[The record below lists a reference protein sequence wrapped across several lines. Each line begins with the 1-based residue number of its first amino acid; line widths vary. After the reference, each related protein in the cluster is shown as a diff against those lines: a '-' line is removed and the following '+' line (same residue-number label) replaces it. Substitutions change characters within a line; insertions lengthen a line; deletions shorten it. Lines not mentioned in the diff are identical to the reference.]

1 MYLFFLSLSR
11 FGFNKIYIRNKYSG
25 KTYICSLYRDY
36 YLVNQI
42 GLWLNGVY
50 KGVTFT
56 VKENDVSQKLSFVKK
71 RKALFFLK
79 IKLNKVKFPKSKEK
93 KKKWPNVRKL

>member
-1 MYLFFLSLSR
+1 MYRFFLSLSR
-11 FGFNKIYIRNKYSG
+11 FGFNKIYIS
-25 KTYICSLYRDY
+25 TYICSLYRDY

-56 VKENDVSQKLSFVKK
+56 VKENDVSQKLSFAKK
-71 RKALFFLK
+71 RKALFFL
-79 IKLNKVKFPKSKEK
+79 NKVKQSKVLK
-93 KKKWPNVRKL
+93 K